1 MSSVNLLRYQCLLS
15 INEPIYQLLRLEF
28 HKTSICYY
36 EKQLPKIRTYLMR
49 LMVKVT
55 DMVSK
60 NCIIK
65 CVNFQKILLAHFTKS
80 CMDKK
85 IHSGCRRDQ

>member
-1 MSSVNLLRYQCLLS
+1 
-15 INEPIYQLLRLEF
+15 
-28 HKTSICYY
+28 
-36 EKQLPKIRTYLMR
+36 MR

-55 DMVSK
+55 DVVSK

-80 CMDKK
+80 RKDKEV
-85 IHSGCRRDQ
+85 HSGCRRD

>member
-1 MSSVNLLRYQCLLS
+1 
-15 INEPIYQLLRLEF
+15 
-28 HKTSICYY
+28 
-36 EKQLPKIRTYLMR
+36 MR

-55 DMVSK
+55 DVVSK

-65 CVNFQKILLAHFTKS
+65 CVNFQKILLAHFTTS

-85 IHSGCRRDQ
+85 NSLRLQERLVNLNITK